1 MTGVRPGLYWQIMWR
16 FVSPVLMAVVIMSS
30 IYFMFKHTPT
40 YTAWDGEQAMGVK
53 REYPTWALVTA
64 AILAV
69 SSLVPI
75 LGGAAIYLVKRL
87 VYGSE
92 GVQDRCEYKAGVEK
106 KFLRTET
113 SASMKPMLGP
123 VRELLLRLLT
133 HGFLTGS
140 HLYPS
145 ALSNMIRPT
154 CGTRWS
160 KHPEYLVS
168 FHGDKVR
175 LKL

>member
-1 MTGVRPGLYWQIMWR
+1 MFGDDGLIELFLVLSDIERMTGVRPGLYWQIMWR

-40 YTAWDGEQAMGVK
+40 YTAWDEDLAMGVR

-75 LGGAAIYLVKRL
+75 LGGATIYLVKRI

-123 VRELLLRLLT
+123 VRVFTSFASFDSLLSRWLT
-133 HGFLTGS
+133 PFPL
-140 HLYPS
+140 
-145 ALSNMIRPT
+145 I
-154 CGTRWS
+154 
-160 KHPEYLVS
+160 LVE
-168 FHGDKVR
+168 HD
-175 LKL
+175 